1 MSDIRPKNRASLWAT
16 ALLGAVSG
24 LAAASRLPIWQRM
37 FGTPLWLEMVRAGS
51 QAGVVGGLADWFA
64 VTALFRQPLGLPI
77 PHTAILPRRK
87 EQLGQALGRFMAEHF
102 LSEEEVTRFL
112 ERIEFPV
119 VIARL
124 LQKPATE
131 KRILDQLGAL
141 VPELVEGLGDGRGG
155 SFIAQLF
162 PVLVRREDVALLVV
176 RGLKAMVDEDIH
188 QEVFSFFLAQ
198 FKQLVI
204 TREVELHQFV
214 QERVRE
220 QGGRLIGW
228 AIGASVAT
236 QVLTALKAE
245 LGRVDPMDSDLRHGF
260 TKWVRKKIY
269 QLDKDPQSA
278 QELMERI
285 AVFFS
290 HDSVR
295 VWSSGLW
302 QRLCLM
308 VKEDSYRE
316 DGLSQQALSTMYQQ
330 VVKGLGSRTEFAYQM
345 DQTIRQAIKQ
355 SLPSIQQA
363 AENMIAR
370 VIKGWDAESLSA
382 KLEAGIGRDL
392 AYIRVNGTVVG
403 FVVGA
408 VLEVLLGWFV
418 P

>member
-24 LAAASRLPIWQRM
+24 LAVASRLPIWQRM